1 MIKPFFRFEKELR
14 RSLWKAP
21 ELLRDPNC
29 PPKGT
34 QKGDVYSFGIV
45 LYEIIGRKGPW
56 GDLNMS
62 WQGTTNTSNIGFS
75 KFLNTQFPFFTD
87 IVARV
92 MSPEEYGIF
101 RPSLRG
107 IDAPEYVIQLLHSCW
122 EEDPEDR
129 PDIRLVRVKLKP
141 MQAGL

>member
-1 MIKPFFRFEKELR
+1 MIKPFSRFEKELR

-75 KFLNTQFPFFTD
+75 QHLITQFPFFPRYCSSRYVTGRVWD
-87 IVARV
+87 FPPIAAR
-92 MSPEEYGIF
+92 
-101 RPSLRG
+101 
-107 IDAPEYVIQLLHSCW
+107 H
-122 EEDPEDR
+122 
-129 PDIRLVRVKLKP
+129 
-141 MQAGL
+141 